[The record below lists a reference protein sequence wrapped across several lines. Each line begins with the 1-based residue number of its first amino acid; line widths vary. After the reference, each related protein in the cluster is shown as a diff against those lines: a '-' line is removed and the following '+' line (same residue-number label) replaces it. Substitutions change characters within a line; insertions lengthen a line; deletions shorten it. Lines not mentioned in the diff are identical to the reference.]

1 MCRAVGGPSASRYRR
16 PMEVAERIRA
26 AGNELTAAE
35 RRVAEVILAR
45 PQAVGFGTVAD
56 LASAAGAGAATVVRL
71 AFKLGFDGYTELQ
84 QSVQRD
90 LMHQLRPAADRIR
103 DEIGGGTLARHLAT
117 EMGNVQATLDG
128 VDSEALGGLVARLCD
143 LDRPVAVV
151 SGDASDGVARQFVDA
166 LALLRPGV
174 ARLGGNEVAV
184 RREISLLPPST
195 TVVVIDVRRYDR
207 WVLDA
212 VAVARQSRLWIA
224 ALTDSY
230 LSPIA
235 ADTECT
241 FVLSA
246 GSVGPFDS
254 HVGTL
259 ALLNYVITEVAGRL
273 RSSAA
278 RRLDRVENAW
288 RAAGSLTE
296 S

>member
-1 MCRAVGGPSASRYRR
+1 
-16 PMEVAERIRA
+16 MEVAERIRA
-26 AGNELTAAE
+26 ASNELTAAE

-71 AFKLGFDGYTELQ
+71 AGKLGFDGYTDLQ
-84 QSVQRD
+84 SSVQRD
-90 LMHQLRPAADRIR
+90 LLHQLRPAAERIR
-103 DEIGGGTLARHLAT
+103 DEIGDGTMARHLAT
-117 EMGNVQATLDG
+117 ELGNVQATLDD
-128 VDSEALGGLVARLCD
+128 VDGEALATLVARLCD
-143 LDRPVAVV
+143 LEAAVV
-151 SGDASDGVARQFVDA
+151 VLSGDASDGVARQFTEE
-166 LALLRPGV
+166 LAVLRPAV

-184 RREISLLPPST
+184 RRDISLLARSAT
-195 TVVVIDVRRYDR
+195 LVVIDVRRYDR
-207 WVLDA
+207 WVLDT
-212 VAVARQSRLWIA
+212 VATARERGMWIA

-235 ADTECT
+235 ASADCT

-259 ALLNYVITEVAGRL
+259 ALLNLVVTEVASRL
-273 RSSAA
+273 RSSATS
-278 RRLDRVENAW
+278 RLDRVEDAW

-296 S
+296 T

>member
-1 MCRAVGGPSASRYRR
+1 
-16 PMEVAERIRA
+16 MEVAERIRA

-35 RRVAEVILAR
+35 RRVAEEILAR

-71 AFKLGFDGYTELQ
+71 AGKLGFDGYTDLQ
-84 QSVQRD
+84 SSVQRD
-90 LMHQLRPAADRIR
+90 LLHQLRPAADRIR
-103 DEIGGGTLARHLAT
+103 EEIGDGTKARHLAT
-117 EMGNVQATLDG
+117 ELGNVQATLDV
-128 VDSEALGGLVARLCD
+128 VDGEALAMLVARLCD
-143 LDRPVAVV
+143 LVV
-151 SGDASDGVARQFVDA
+151 EVVVLSGDASDGIARQFADE
-166 LALLRPGV
+166 LALLRPAV
-174 ARLGGNEVAV
+174 AKLGGNEVAV
-184 RREISLLPPST
+184 RRDISLLAPST
-195 TVVVIDVRRYDR
+195 TMVVIDVRRYDR
-207 WVLDA
+207 WVLEA
-212 VAVARQSRLWIA
+212 VETARERGIWIA

-235 ADTECT
+235 ANADRT

-259 ALLNYVITEVAGRL
+259 ALLNYVIAEVAGRL

-278 RRLDRVENAW
+278 SRLDRVENAW

>member
-1 MCRAVGGPSASRYRR
+1 
-16 PMEVAERIRA
+16 MEVAERIRA

-71 AFKLGFDGYTELQ
+71 AGKLGFDGYTDLQ
-84 QSVQRD
+84 SSVQRD
-90 LMHQLRPAADRIR
+90 LLHQLRPAADRIR
-103 DEIGGGTLARHLAT
+103 DEIGDGTMARHLAT
-117 EMGNVQATLDG
+117 ELGNVQATLDD
-128 VDSEALGGLVARLCD
+128 VDGEALATLVARLCD
-143 LDRPVAVV
+143 LDAAVV
-151 SGDASDGVARQFVDA
+151 VLSGDASDGVARQFTEE
-166 LALLRPGV
+166 LALLRPAV

-184 RREISLLPPST
+184 RRDISLLATSA

-212 VAVARQSRLWIA
+212 AATARERGMWIA

-235 ADTECT
+235 AKADCT

-259 ALLNYVITEVAGRL
+259 ALLNLVVTEVAGRL
-273 RSSAA
+273 RSSATS
-278 RRLDRVENAW
+278 RLDRVEDAW
-288 RAAGSLTE
+288 HSTGSLTDT
-296 S
+296 

>member
-1 MCRAVGGPSASRYRR
+1 
-16 PMEVAERIRA
+16 MEVAERIRA

-71 AFKLGFDGYTELQ
+71 AGKLGFDGYTDLQ
-84 QSVQRD
+84 SSVQRD
-90 LMHQLRPAADRIR
+90 LLHQLRPAADRIR
-103 DEIGGGTLARHLAT
+103 DEIGDGTMARHLAT
-117 EMGNVQATLDG
+117 ELGNVQATLDD
-128 VDSEALGGLVARLCD
+128 VDGEALATLVARLCD
-143 LDRPVAVV
+143 LEAAVV
-151 SGDASDGVARQFVDA
+151 VLSGDASDGVARQFTDE
-166 LALLRPGV
+166 LAVLRPAV

-184 RREISLLPPST
+184 RRDVSLLARSA

-207 WVLDA
+207 WVLET
-212 VAVARQSRLWIA
+212 VATARERGMWIA

-235 ADTECT
+235 ADADCT

-259 ALLNYVITEVAGRL
+259 ALLNLVVTEVASRL
-273 RSSAA
+273 RSSATS
-278 RRLDRVENAW
+278 RLDRVEGAW
-288 RAAGSLTE
+288 RTAGSLTE

>member
-1 MCRAVGGPSASRYRR
+1 
-16 PMEVAERIRA
+16 MEVAERIRA

-71 AFKLGFDGYTELQ
+71 AGKLGFDGYTDLQ
-84 QSVQRD
+84 SSVQRD
-90 LMHQLRPAADRIR
+90 LLHQLRPAADRIR
-103 DEIGGGTLARHLAT
+103 DEIGDGTMARHLAT
-117 EMGNVQATLDG
+117 ELGNVQATLDD
-128 VDSEALGGLVARLCD
+128 VDGEALATLVARLCD
-143 LDRPVAVV
+143 LEAAVV
-151 SGDASDGVARQFVDA
+151 VLSGDASDGVARQFTDE
-166 LALLRPGV
+166 LAVLRPAV

-184 RREISLLPPST
+184 RRDISLLARST

-207 WVLDA
+207 WVLDT
-212 VAVARQSRLWIA
+212 VATARERGMWIA

-235 ADTECT
+235 ADADCT

-259 ALLNYVITEVAGRL
+259 ALLNLVVTEVAGRM
-273 RSSAA
+273 RSSATS
-278 RRLDRVENAW
+278 RLVRVEDAW
-288 RAAGSLTE
+288 HSNGSLTDT
-296 S
+296 

>member
-1 MCRAVGGPSASRYRR
+1 
-16 PMEVAERIRA
+16 MEVAERIRA

-71 AFKLGFDGYTELQ
+71 AGKLGFDGYTDLQ
-84 QSVQRD
+84 SSVQRD
-90 LMHQLRPAADRIR
+90 LLHQLRPAAERIR
-103 DEIGGGTLARHLAT
+103 DEIGDGTMARHLAT
-117 EMGNVQATLDG
+117 ELGNVQATLDD
-128 VDSEALGGLVARLCD
+128 VDGEALATLVARLCD
-143 LDRPVAVV
+143 LEAAVV
-151 SGDASDGVARQFVDA
+151 VLSGDASDGVARQFTEE
-166 LALLRPGV
+166 LAVLRPAV

-184 RREISLLPPST
+184 RRDISLLARSAT
-195 TVVVIDVRRYDR
+195 LVVIDVRRYDR
-207 WVLDA
+207 WVLDT
-212 VAVARQSRLWIA
+212 VATARERGMWIA

-235 ADTECT
+235 ASADCT

-259 ALLNYVITEVAGRL
+259 ALLNLVVTEVASRL

-278 RRLDRVENAW
+278 SRLDRVEDAW

>member
-1 MCRAVGGPSASRYRR
+1 
-16 PMEVAERIRA
+16 MEVAERIRA

-71 AFKLGFDGYTELQ
+71 AGKLGFDGYTDLQ
-84 QSVQRD
+84 SSVQRD
-90 LMHQLRPAADRIR
+90 LLHQLRPAAERIR
-103 DEIGGGTLARHLAT
+103 DEIGDGTMARHLAT
-117 EMGNVQATLDG
+117 ELGNVQATLDD
-128 VDSEALGGLVARLCD
+128 VDGEALATLVARLCD
-143 LDRPVAVV
+143 LEAAVV
-151 SGDASDGVARQFVDA
+151 VLSGDASDGVARQFTEE
-166 LALLRPGV
+166 LAVLRPAV

-184 RREISLLPPST
+184 RRDISLLARSAT
-195 TVVVIDVRRYDR
+195 LVVIDVRRYDR
-207 WVLDA
+207 WVLDT
-212 VAVARQSRLWIA
+212 VATAPERGMWIA

-235 ADTECT
+235 ADAECT

-278 RRLDRVENAW
+278 SRLDRVENAW

>member
-1 MCRAVGGPSASRYRR
+1 
-16 PMEVAERIRA
+16 MEVAERIRA

-71 AFKLGFDGYTELQ
+71 AGKLGFDGYTDLQ
-84 QSVQRD
+84 SSVQRD
-90 LMHQLRPAADRIR
+90 LLHQLRPAAERIR
-103 DEIGGGTLARHLAT
+103 DEIGDGTMARHLAT
-117 EMGNVQATLDG
+117 ELGNVQATLDD
-128 VDSEALGGLVARLCD
+128 VDGEALATLVARLCD
-143 LDRPVAVV
+143 LEAAVV
-151 SGDASDGVARQFVDA
+151 VLSGDASDGVARQFTEE
-166 LALLRPGV
+166 LAVLRPAV

-184 RREISLLPPST
+184 RRDISLLARSAT
-195 TVVVIDVRRYDR
+195 LVVIDVRRYDR
-207 WVLDA
+207 WVLDT
-212 VAVARQSRLWIA
+212 VATARERGMWIA

-235 ADTECT
+235 ASADCT

-259 ALLNYVITEVAGRL
+259 ALLNLVVTEVASRL
-273 RSSAA
+273 RSSATS
-278 RRLDRVENAW
+278 RLDRVEDAW

>member
-1 MCRAVGGPSASRYRR
+1 
-16 PMEVAERIRA
+16 MEVAERIRA

-71 AFKLGFDGYTELQ
+71 AGKLGFDGYTDLQ
-84 QSVQRD
+84 SSVQRD
-90 LMHQLRPAADRIR
+90 LLHQLRPAAERIR
-103 DEIGGGTLARHLAT
+103 DEIGDGTMARHLAT
-117 EMGNVQATLDG
+117 ELGNVQATLDD
-128 VDSEALGGLVARLCD
+128 VDGEALATLVARLCD
-143 LDRPVAVV
+143 LEAAVV
-151 SGDASDGVARQFVDA
+151 VLSGDASDGVARQFTEE
-166 LALLRPGV
+166 LAVLRPAV

-184 RREISLLPPST
+184 RRDISLLARSAT
-195 TVVVIDVRRYDR
+195 LVVIDVRRYDR
-207 WVLDA
+207 WVLDT
-212 VAVARQSRLWIA
+212 VATARERGMWIA

-230 LSPIA
+230 FSPIA
-235 ADTECT
+235 GNADCT

-259 ALLNYVITEVAGRL
+259 ALLNLVVTEVASRL
-273 RSSAA
+273 RSSATS
-278 RRLDRVENAW
+278 RLDRVEDAW

-296 S
+296 T

>member
-1 MCRAVGGPSASRYRR
+1 
-16 PMEVAERIRA
+16 MEVAERIRA

-45 PQAVGFGTVAD
+45 PHAVGFGTVAD
-56 LASAAGAGAATVVRL
+56 LASASGAGAATVVRL
-71 AFKLGFDGYTELQ
+71 AGKLGFDGYTDLQ
-84 QSVQRD
+84 SSVQRD
-90 LMHQLRPAADRIR
+90 LLHQLRPAADRIR
-103 DEIGGGTLARHLAT
+103 DETGDGTMARHLAT
-117 EMGNVQATLDG
+117 ELGNVQATLDE
-128 VDSEALGGLVARLCD
+128 VDSDALAALVERLGDLEAG
-143 LDRPVAVV
+143 VV
-151 SGDASDGVARQFVDA
+151 VLSGNASDGVARQFTGE

-174 ARLGGNEVAV
+174 ARLAGNEVAV
-184 RREISLLPPST
+184 RRDISLVPQST
-195 TVVVIDVRRYDR
+195 TVVVIDVRRYDS

-212 VAVARQSRLWIA
+212 VATARERGMWIA

-235 ADTECT
+235 ASADRT

-259 ALLNYVITEVAGRL
+259 ALLNLVVAEVAGRL
-273 RSSAA
+273 RSSASS
-278 RRLDRVENAW
+278 RLDRVEEAW
-288 RAAGSLTE
+288 KAAGSLTE